1 MARLTNEEIRRMT
14 IDQADAYTDAH
25 PAEAWRFVKVYGA
38 AAAQQTKKAVKH
50 GLRKGMLVPE
60 PEVIELAWQHT
71 TALDCSQQPGAVPF
85 WPNTIP
91 TQILL
96 YFGSLPIV

>member
-1 MARLTNEEIRRMT
+1 MARLTNEEFRRMT

-25 PAEAWRFVKVYGA
+25 PAETWRFVKVYGA

-60 PEVIELAWQHT
+60 PEVIELA
-71 TALDCSQQPGAVPF
+71 
-85 WPNTIP
+85 
-91 TQILL
+91 
-96 YFGSLPIV
+96 

>member
-38 AAAQQTKKAVKH
+38 AAAQQ
-50 GLRKGMLVPE
+50 RKP
-60 PEVIELAWQHT
+60 
-71 TALDCSQQPGAVPF
+71 
-85 WPNTIP
+85 
-91 TQILL
+91 
-96 YFGSLPIV
+96 

>member
-1 MARLTNEEIRRMT
+1 MACATQHFVVCYSIERRHLIHGETNWRGGTLLDQKGGVSMARLTNEEIRCMT
-14 IDQADAYTDAH
+14 IDQADAH

-60 PEVIELAWQHT
+60 PEVIELA
-71 TALDCSQQPGAVPF
+71 
-85 WPNTIP
+85 
-91 TQILL
+91 
-96 YFGSLPIV
+96 

>member
-25 PAEAWRFVKVYGA
+25 PAEAWRFVKAYGT

-60 PEVIELAWQHT
+60 PEVIEL
-71 TALDCSQQPGAVPF
+71 V
-85 WPNTIP
+85 
-91 TQILL
+91 
-96 YFGSLPIV
+96 